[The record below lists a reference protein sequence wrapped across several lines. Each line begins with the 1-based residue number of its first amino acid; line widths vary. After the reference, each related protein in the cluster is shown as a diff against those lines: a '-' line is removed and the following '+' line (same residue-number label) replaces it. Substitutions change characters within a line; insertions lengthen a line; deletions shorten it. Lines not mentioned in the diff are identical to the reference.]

1 MNKYNPNVSKD
12 GFDDHLQAHSLSEE
26 TTLPPPG
33 GNQVLQEGTVMCP
46 GQKATGKN
54 LLDWQSAS
62 CQSVSLHPEGWRRSV
77 ALTVWLSAA
86 VHAWCPGP
94 GGFPLHWAGTGR
106 KSCHAWVSACPAAA
120 ATAGESG
127 QELRVGVSGSP
138 NGIVHLSTMWRE
150 EGRFQSASSTVSAP
164 VQLCMQIPGFL
175 EMNWCGFS
183 DKFSLRS

>member
-1 MNKYNPNVSKD
+1 MSPGN
-12 GFDDHLQAHSLSEE
+12 GRRHLLWRVGLSEVRE
-26 TTLPPPG
+26 GFSGEMILRLTKGTCGL
-33 GNQVLQEGTVMCP
+33 NQVGMWQEGRGNNGIPDRYHAIC
-46 GQKATGKN
+46 
-54 LLDWQSAS
+54 
-62 CQSVSLHPEGWRRSV
+62 VSLHPEGWRRSV
-77 ALTVWLSAA
+77 ALTVRLSAA

-150 EGRFQSASSTVSAP
+150 EGRFQKH
-164 VQLCMQIPGFL
+164 QF
-175 EMNWCGFS
+175 F
-183 DKFSLRS
+183 